1 MIDTDKYEGH
11 TRGPWVWNDD
21 WCSALIGLP
30 NKDADIYDEDAQTV
44 IGVNT
49 KHTPICG
56 SFYTDEHDVRQ
67 EAFPEERLRND
78 ALRAEDALLIADAP
92 LLLAE
97 VERLREGRLD
107 LINEVVRIIN
117 NKTGERVDADLHDYI
132 IDRLV
137 NE

>member
-11 TRGPWVWNDD
+11 TEGPWRIVEGD
-21 WCSALIGLP
+21 S
-30 NKDADIYDEDAQTV
+30 IYDENEYWLAIRSAKGFDVTELSGTTSD
-44 IGVNT
+44 IGKSDWN
-49 KHTPICG
+49 
-56 SFYTDEHDVRQ
+56 
-67 EAFPEERLRND
+67 
-78 ALRAEDALLIADAP
+78 LIADAP

-97 VERLREGRLD
+97 VKRLREGRLD

>member
-11 TRGPWVWNDD
+11 TEGPWTIELGNMEEYGETD
-21 WCSALIGLP
+21 
-30 NKDADIYDEDAQTV
+30 TV
-44 IGVNT
+44 MSSEGEVAMNVMRQ
-49 KHTPICG
+49 
-56 SFYTDEHDVRQ
+56 DV
-67 EAFPEERLRND
+67 
-78 ALRAEDALLIADAP
+78 ALLADAP

-97 VERLREGRLD
+97 VKRLREGRLD
-107 LINEVVRIIN
+107 LINEVIRIIN